1 MSHITGGET
10 EVGRH
15 GLPKVIGPDVA
26 EPGSNSKSV

>member
-1 MSHITGGET
+1 MSHVTERET
-10 EVGRH
+10 EIGGN